1 MDIFTTQLAKL
12 APNRLQPKKLKVNR
26 LTKQSPAKN
35 IDEEREHL
43 DAHDTTTTTF
53 QHAKQQFSDVVD
65 AEIAHQQNANADDDK
80 GIVDNE
86 KSPLSAEA
94 SQHANSPANTAAQ
107 RHTIQQQIDSNI
119 QKRVEQEGVEV
130 PSDEALAQVVYQ
142 RPTVGNS
149 VASEKADEQ
158 AGKDDDH
165 GCKHD
170 KDHDNDQHLDIFV

>member
-26 LTKQSPAKN
+26 LTKQSPSKN
-35 IDEEREHL
+35 IDEEHEHL

-53 QHAKQQFSDVVD
+53 QHAKQQFSEVVD
-65 AEIAHQQNANADDDK
+65 AELAHQQNANT
-80 GIVDNE
+80 DNE
-86 KSPLSAEA
+86 GVVDKKQSSVA
-94 SQHANSPANTAAQ
+94 SENAQHTNSPVNAAAHP
-107 RHTIQQQIDSNI
+107 HTIQPKIDSNI

-149 VASEKADEQ
+149 VASEKTDEN
-158 AGKDDDH
+158 ASDDDDH
-165 GCKHD
+165 
-170 KDHDNDQHLDIFV
+170 DQHLDIFV